1 MAKVQINHEDLIAH
15 SEELNSNMQYFESI
29 GRPLLIEYSKEL
41 DEKVAAVKSY
51 LDRVREYNLD
61 FDMPSVQRALL
72 DLTTTI
78 FFTTE
83 KLEKI
88 GWLEDVSKLQYQTTY
103 NNAYLSKQGEE
114 AAGGAGGKFTVQ
126 QLRAHADQEALSDN
140 VLNFIYARC
149 SKILKDKVDQAN
161 DVAKALSKIL
171 SAQITS
177 MQVFQYSQRNM

>member
-1 MAKVQINHEDLIAH
+1 MRVEINHEDLLKH
-15 SEELNSNMQYFESI
+15 SEELNSNMRYFEEI
-29 GRPLLIEYSKEL
+29 GRPLLEEYSKDL
-41 DEKVAAVKSY
+41 DAKVSAVRSY
-51 LDRVREYNLD
+51 LDRIKEFNLD
-61 FDMPSVQRALL
+61 FDMPSIQRALL

-83 KLEKI
+83 KLERI

-103 NNAYLSKQGEE
+103 NNAYLEKQGTE

-126 QLRAHADQEALSDN
+126 QLKAYADQKALSDN
-140 VLNFIYARC
+140 VLNFIYSRC

-171 SAQITS
+171 SAEIQS
-177 MQVFQYSQRNM
+177 MQMFNYSQKHM

>member
-15 SEELNSNMQYFESI
+15 SNELNSNMQYFESI
-29 GRPLLIEYSKEL
+29 GRPLLNEYSKDL
-41 DEKVAAVKSY
+41 DEKVASVKTY

-61 FDMPSVQRALL
+61 FDMPSIQRALL

-103 NNAYLSKQGEE
+103 NNAYLERQGDY
-114 AAGGAGGKFTVQ
+114 AAGEKYTVQ
-126 QLRAHADQEALSDN
+126 QLKAYADQTALSDN
-140 VLNFIYARC
+140 VLNFIYSRC

-171 SAQITS
+171 SAQIQS
-177 MQVFQYSQRNM
+177 MQTFNYSQKHM

>member
-1 MAKVQINHEDLIAH
+1 MRVQINHEDLLKH
-15 SEELNSNMQYFESI
+15 SEELNYNMRYFEEI
-29 GRPLLIEYSKEL
+29 GRPLLEEYSKDL
-41 DEKVAAVKSY
+41 DEKVSAVKNY
-51 LDRVREYNLD
+51 LNRVKEFNLD

-83 KLEKI
+83 KLERI

-103 NNAYLSKQGEE
+103 NNAYLEKQGNYD
-114 AAGGAGGKFTVQ
+114 AGTKYTVQ
-126 QLRAHADQEALSDN
+126 QLKAYADQQALSDN
-140 VLNFIYARC
+140 VLNFIYSRC

-171 SAQITS
+171 SSLISELST
-177 MQVFQYSQRNM
+177 FNYSSKHS